1 MIFRVSILGI
11 FHFFKTTVHTDRFP
25 ETTENLSGGKLPI
38 FSRGVNCHLSRTH
51 RAPGPREV
59 DRDRPRV
66 RPVDSR
72 RAALSAPFTSVGIPS
87 ASPSTDIVVRSSP
100 FFFPSSS
107 SPSHTGGC
115 ASPQQTLSRSTC
127 SAPLAACAGGAMESI
142 DSSGFSGSGPGALC
156 VHMYVF
162 AGVTASV
169 SRNIP

>member
-1 MIFRVSILGI
+1 MFPFWEFSISLRLPRIQTDSPKRQKIFRAGSCRFFLGVSTATSPEPTGHL
-11 FHFFKTTVHTDRFP
+11 DRA
-25 ETTENLSGGKLPI
+25 KWI
-38 FSRGVNCHLSRTH
+38 VI
-51 RAPGPREV
+51 
-59 DRDRPRV
+59 RDRPRV

-107 SPSHTGGC
+107 SPSHPGGC